1 MKVIRRRRGW
11 RVSLSDPE
19 MGLLKKVVALGL
31 LDMEHPES
39 REVLSLWERRFMA
52 SERWADPLAT
62 DEDRRAPRPIG
73 A

>member
-1 MKVIRRRRGW
+1 
-11 RVSLSDPE
+11 
-19 MGLLKKVVALGL
+19 LLKKVVALGL